1 MKRRTLIASLF
12 AAAAIP
18 LVAAPAWSQPY
29 GMGPGMMGGYGP
41 GYGMGPG
48 MMGGYGPGYGMG
60 PGMMGSYGP
69 GYGMGPG
76 MMGGYGPGYGMG
88 PGMMGGYGPGYG
100 MGPGMMGG
108 CGPGGYGYGIPDL
121 TNEQRAKI
129 GAIQDESAR
138 KQWALMGSMQEL
150 MWNREVYSDGKFDEN
165 AARKAFDAM
174 TGLRKQMFENSLEAR
189 KRIDSVLTP
198 QQRKQLSGR

>member
-1 MKRRTLIASLF
+1 MKRRTLIASLV
-12 AAAAIP
+12 AAATIP

-29 GMGPGMMGGYGP
+29 GMGPGMMGG
-41 GYGMGPG
+41 MGPG

-60 PGMMGSYGP
+60 QGMMA
-69 GYGMGPG
+69 
-76 MMGGYGPGYGMG
+76 
-88 PGMMGGYGPGYG
+88 GYG

-121 TNEQRAKI
+121 TSEQRAKI
-129 GAIQDESAR
+129 GAIQNESAR

-150 MWNREVYSDGKFDEN
+150 MWNRDVYRDGKFDEN

-174 TGLRKQMFENSLEAR
+174 TQLRKQMFENSLEAR
-189 KRIDSVLTP
+189 KRMDGVLTP
-198 QQRKQLSGR
+198 EQRKQLSGG